1 MLQLTLIRH
10 AKSDWGDRS
19 VADFDRPL
27 NDSGLS
33 SAPVMGRALLK
44 HAVKF
49 DQLFASPALRAI
61 TTAKLIAT
69 EIGYN
74 TDNIHTVDELYNASL
89 ATLVD
94 FIRDLDVNAQHIAI
108 VAHNPGMSELCEY
121 FCSESV
127 GDLPTCAVM
136 IIEFDLDTWEVV
148 SRHSGHPALYDYPRN
163 HKRK

>member
-27 NDSGLS
+27 NESGLRA
-33 SAPVMGRALLK
+33 APVMGKALLK
-44 HAVKF
+44 HAVNF
-49 DQLFASPALRAI
+49 DSLFASPALRAI
-61 TTAKLIAT
+61 TTAELIAT
-69 EIGYN
+69 ELGYSA
-74 TDNIHTVDELYNASL
+74 DNIQTVDELYNASL
-89 ATLVD
+89 ATLVA
-94 FIRDLDVNAQHIAI
+94 FIRDLNVNTRRIAI
-108 VAHNPGMSELCEY
+108 VAHNPGMNELCKY

-136 IIEFDLDTWEVV
+136 VIEFDLDTWEAV

-163 HKRK
+163 HEH